1 MFFISM
7 LEFTT
12 VRHVYLCIF
21 EAFFVFTSIE
31 NTSSIT
37 RNEWIESYRQYFK
50 CYPIQCWIKLFVYHF
65 SISPV
70 AFSAAACFLLPHQKK
85 KKIGCFW
92 KIGKLKSKS
101 QHLIGIS
108 YHPYLWQTHT
118 RIHTHT
124 AIHTVN
130 HTHTRTAIVFICNIW
145 GWKSIICF
153 FHVGY
158 AFSIFQQWQFSIL
171 FFLLSLQAFFRRINQ
186 TPCIIYK
193 HILLGNI
200 FQYLQTLFQLC
211 AGSYYEL

>member
-21 EAFFVFTSIE
+21 EAFFVFTSTE

-37 RNEWIESYRQYFK
+37 RSEWIESYRQYFK

-70 AFSAAACFLLPHQKK
+70 AFSAAAFLVATSKEKKSVAFEKLENSNQKVN
-85 KKIGCFW
+85 IWLVFHIIHIC
-92 KIGKLKSKS
+92 GK
-101 QHLIGIS
+101 
-108 YHPYLWQTHT
+108 HT
-118 RIHTHT
+118 RAYTHT

-193 HILLGNI
+193 QILLGNI